1 MPNGVMSILP
11 WEIGVQYRSQGG
23 GSSEVEGGLGQRAD
37 TKNKY
42 EETGLGQ
49 ANQAPESHRLTT
61 YQGDI

>member
-1 MPNGVMSILP
+1 MGMWGTVQKRGGV
-11 WEIGVQYRSQGG
+11 
-23 GSSEVEGGLGQRAD
+23 SSEVEGGLGQRAD

-49 ANQAPESHRLTT
+49 ANRHTT